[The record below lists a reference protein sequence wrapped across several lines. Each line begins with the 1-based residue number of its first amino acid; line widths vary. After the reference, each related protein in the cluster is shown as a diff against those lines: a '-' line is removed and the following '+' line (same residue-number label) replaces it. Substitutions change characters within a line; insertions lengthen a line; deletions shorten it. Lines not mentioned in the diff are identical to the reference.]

1 MLLPEINIVNPQ
13 SETIFHYREGLP
25 IQLLVQSYAII
36 TSICKHHLN
45 HHFAVQTESTV
56 EWVIKDGLKNGAFK
70 IGHSTNSKYVSKDDG
85 NCVIYYPPSQGF
97 GNKAEKEVLIFIKIS
112 ADDNNNNNNKG
123 NNSNT
128 NKFML
133 KLNLQKINKGKNW
146 NFYKAKLS
154 LESNNNESIS
164 HDKGDTKE
172 PLDNIQDNFSKSLVS
187 KSNTL
192 PICKECEINVKS
204 DSRREMNDIKI
215 NISKCL
221 MTSEYV
227 KISSTIMDSKLTDLF
242 IVGNGYKR
250 AKIDGISSSPI
261 DLVWDYTAG
270 LMVDNKGKSVI
281 YYTPSGRELSKS
293 PVVLTLYGENQSVD
307 RNEKAKIVF
316 DKRKIWLLRRS
327 TCCCGI
333 I

>member
-25 IQLLVQSYAII
+25 IQLSVQSYAII
-36 TSICKHHLN
+36 TSICKHHIN
-45 HHFAVQTESTV
+45 HHFTIQTESTV
-56 EWVIKDGLKNGAFK
+56 EWTIKDGLKNGAFK
-70 IGHSTNSKYVSKDDG
+70 IGHSTNSNYVSKDNG

-97 GNKAEKEVLIFIKIS
+97 GNNTEKEVLIFIKIS

-128 NKFML
+128 NKFIL
-133 KLNLQKINKGKNW
+133 KLNLQKTNKGKKW
-146 NFYKAKLS
+146 NFYKAKLN

-164 HDKGDTKE
+164 QDKGDKKE
-172 PLDNIQDNFSKSLVS
+172 STYNIQDNFSKSLVS
-187 KSNTL
+187 KSNEL

-204 DSRREMNDIKI
+204 DSRRETNDIQI

-242 IVGNGYKR
+242 LVGNGYR
-250 AKIDGISSSPI
+250 RTKIDEISSSPV
-261 DLVWDYTAG
+261 DLIWDYTAG

-281 YYTPSGRELSKS
+281 YYTPGGRELSKS
-293 PVVLTLYGENQSVD
+293 PVVLTLYGENQSID
-307 RNEKAKIVF
+307 KNERAKIVF

>member
-13 SETIFHYREGLP
+13 SETVFHYREGLP

-36 TSICKHHLN
+36 ASICRHHIN

-56 EWVIKDGLKNGAFK
+56 EWVIQDGLKNGAFK
-70 IGHSTNSKYVSKDDG
+70 IGHSTNSKYVGKDNG

-97 GNKAEKEVLIFIKIS
+97 GNKTEKEILIFIIIS
-112 ADDNNNNNNKG
+112 ADNNNNKDNI
-123 NNSNT
+123 SNT
-128 NKFML
+128 NKFIL
-133 KLNLQKINKGKNW
+133 KLNLQKTNKGKKW

-154 LESNNNESIS
+154 LESNNNESIR

-172 PLDNIQDNFSKSLVS
+172 PPDNIQDNFSKSLVS
-187 KSNTL
+187 RSDGL

-204 DSRREMNDIKI
+204 DSKKGEMNDIQI

-227 KISSTIMDSKLTDLF
+227 KISSSLMDSKLTDLF
-242 IVGNGYKR
+242 IVGNGYRKT
-250 AKIDGISSSPI
+250 KIDEISSPI

-270 LMVDNKGKSVI
+270 LMVNNKGKSVI

-293 PVVLTLYGENQSVD
+293 PIVLTLYGENQSVD
-307 RNEKAKIVF
+307 KNEKAKMVF